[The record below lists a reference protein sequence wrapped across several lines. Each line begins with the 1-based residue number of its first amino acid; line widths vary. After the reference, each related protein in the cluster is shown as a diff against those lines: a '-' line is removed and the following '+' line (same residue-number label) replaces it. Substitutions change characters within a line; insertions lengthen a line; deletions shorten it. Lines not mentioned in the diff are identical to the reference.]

1 MKTSTFQLAFLLLF
15 RAVVT
20 LSSCEPYDFGSQK
33 EDSYEKVIPNSNDLV
48 FEPTSRPFAQS
59 YPEWIDEWIK
69 AVPANACDN
78 IEYNEAFATLDKSNR
93 VYFLAGATGIA
104 TDRNISL
111 LPGKAILFPL
121 LNKVTTYPCDY
132 NSGRKPVGTQT
143 VEEFL
148 KQESTIY
155 MNKTTLLEVTIDN
168 LPYRLANSHRFSTGA
183 FKIFNNRTM
192 ENCFNICSAVDQV
205 QDALMDGYWIMLKG
219 LEAGDHTIKINAEIP
234 QVGLKNSVTYN
245 IIVR

>member
-1 MKTSTFQLAFLLLF
+1 MKTSTLFQPAFFLLIGTAL
-15 RAVVT
+15 T
-20 LSSCEPYDFGSQK
+20 LIACPKDVDQ
-33 EDSYEKVIPNSNDLV
+33 DLPLPAPNCDDYV
-48 FEPTSRPFAQS
+48 FDAFSRPLAQTYS
-59 YPEWIDEWIK
+59 EWIDEWIK

-78 IEYNEAFATLDKSNR
+78 IIDNEAFATLDKSNR
-93 VYFLAGATGIA
+93 VYFLAGANGVEE
-104 TDRNISL
+104 DRNVSL
-111 LPGKAILFPL
+111 LPEKALLFPL
-121 LNKVTTYPCDY
+121 LNKIVTYPCSQ
-132 NSGRKPVGTQT
+132 NTGRKPEGAQT

-155 MNKTTLLEVTIDN
+155 MNKTTLLEVTIDD
-168 LPYRLANSHRFSTGA
+168 LPYTFENYHRFSTGT

-192 ENCFNICSAVDQV
+192 ENCFNICSALDQE

-234 QVGLKNSVTYN
+234 AVGLKNTVTYN